1 MKAIQI
7 FAFGGPE
14 VLKYGEIAPRSLQAG
29 EVRVRAEAIGVGKP
43 DVLVRKGI
51 YRWQPAMPA
60 IPGNELSGVVI
71 EVADNDCGDVKL
83 GDRVLVSSRE
93 LTQRGG
99 CYAEEIIVPAQ
110 SLFHLPDSVSFVDAV
125 ALPNYQLAGALLY
138 ESGIKTPKSLLIHG
152 AAGGVAIAV
161 LQLAELDGI
170 TAIGTVSTQEKRMF
184 SEAAGGKFIFN
195 RNTED
200 IQKCVFEVTSGSGVD
215 LVLDHVGG
223 AQFSHNMNYLAT
235 FGVLLSY
242 NIMGG
247 LPDDNLLGAMRSFG
261 SISPAVRCFTIH
273 TLDSFPE
280 VRRALMI
287 RAIELA
293 ANKKIS
299 PPAANI
305 FQLSSAVEAHELLDS
320 GNFLGKIVLIP

>member
-7 FAFGGPE
+7 FAYGGPE
-14 VLKYGEIAPRSLQAG
+14 VLKYGEVSTRTIQAG
-29 EVRVRAEAIGVGKP
+29 EVRVKAEAIGVGKP

-51 YRWQPAMPA
+51 YRWQPPMPA

-71 EVADNDCGDVKL
+71 EIAGNTCGDIKI

-110 SLFHLPDSVSFVDAV
+110 SLFQLPDSISFVDAV
-125 ALPNYQLAGALLY
+125 TLPNYQLAGALLY
-138 ESGIKTPKSLLIHG
+138 ESGIKVPKSLLVHG
-152 AAGGVAIAV
+152 AAGGVAVAV
-161 LQLAELDGI
+161 IQLAQLDGI
-170 TAIGTVSTQEKRMF
+170 TVIGTVSSNQKKIF
-184 SEAAGGKFIFN
+184 SEAAGGKYIFN
-195 RNTED
+195 RNAED
-200 IQKCVFEVTSGSGVD
+200 IQQCVLEVTSGIGVD

-223 AQFSHNMNYLAT
+223 PEFSSNMSYLAP

-247 LPDDNLLGAMRSFG
+247 LPNDNLLGAMRALG

-273 TLDSFPE
+273 TLDAFPS
-280 VRRALMI
+280 VRRGLMH
-287 RAIELA
+287 RAIDLA
-293 ANKKIS
+293 AEGRIS
-299 PPAANI
+299 PPAATI
-305 FQLSSAVEAHELLDS
+305 FQLSDAIEAHELLDS

>member
-14 VLKYGEIAPRSLQAG
+14 VLKYGEVSPRSLQAG

-43 DVLVRKGI
+43 DALVRKGI
-51 YRWQPAMPA
+51 YRWQPTMPA
-60 IPGNELSGVVI
+60 IPGNELSGVVV
-71 EVADNDCGDVKL
+71 EVADNTCEDVKL

-99 CYAEEIIVPAQ
+99 CYAEEIIVPAK
-110 SLFHLPDSVSFVDAV
+110 SLFHLPDSVSFIDAV
-125 ALPNYQLAGALLY
+125 TLANYQLAGALLY

-152 AAGGVAIAV
+152 AAGGVATAV
-161 LQLAELDGI
+161 LQLAKLDGI
-170 TAIGTVSTQEKRMF
+170 TAIGTVSTNEKKVF
-184 SEAAGGKFIFN
+184 AEAAGGKLIFN

-200 IQKCVFEVTSGSGVD
+200 IHQCVLETTSGAGVD

-223 AQFSHNMNYLAT
+223 AQFSQNMSYLAPL
-235 FGVLLSY
+235 GVLLSY

-247 LPDDNLLGAMRSFG
+247 LPDDNLLGAMRSLG
-261 SISPAVRCFTIH
+261 STSPAVRCFTIH
-273 TLDSFPE
+273 TLDAFPA

-287 RAIELA
+287 RAINLA
-293 ANKKIS
+293 ADKKIS

-305 FQLSSAVEAHELLDS
+305 FGLSNVIEAHELLDS
-320 GNFLGKIVLIP
+320 GDFLGKIVLIP

>member
-1 MKAIQI
+1 MKAVQI
-7 FAFGGPE
+7 FTFGGPE
-14 VLKYGEIAPRSLQAG
+14 VLKYGELASRSLQSG
-29 EVRVRAEAIGVGKP
+29 EVRVKAEAIGVGKP
-43 DVLVRKGI
+43 DALVRKGI

-71 EVADNDCGDVKL
+71 EVANDASGNVKL

-99 CYAEEIIVPAQ
+99 CYAEEMIVPAE
-110 SLFHLPDSVSFVDAV
+110 SLFHLPDSVSFIDAV
-125 ALPNYQLAGALLY
+125 TLANYQLAGALLY
-138 ESGIKTPKSLLIHG
+138 ESGIKVPKSLLIHG
-152 AAGGVAIAV
+152 AAGGVATAV
-161 LQLAELDGI
+161 LQLAKLDGI
-170 TAIGTVSTQEKRMF
+170 TAIGTVSTDEKKIF
-184 SEAAGGKFIFN
+184 SEAAGGEWIFN

-200 IQKCVFEVTSGSGVD
+200 IQKRVFEVTSGTGVD

-223 AQFSHNMNYLAT
+223 AEFSHNMSYLAPL
-235 FGVLLSY
+235 GVLLSY

-247 LPDDNLLGAMRSFG
+247 LPDDNLLGAMRSLG
-261 SISPAVRCFTIH
+261 SVSPAVRCFTIH
-273 TLDSFPE
+273 TLDAFPM

-293 ANKKIS
+293 ADKKIS

-305 FQLSSAVEAHELLDS
+305 FGLSSVVEAHELLDS
-320 GNFLGKIVLIP
+320 GDFLGKIILIP

>member
-7 FAFGGPE
+7 FTFGGPE
-14 VLKYGEIAPRSLQAG
+14 VLRYGEVSTRPLQTG

-51 YRWQPAMPA
+51 YRWQPPMPA

-71 EVADNDCGDVKL
+71 GVAENGVSDVKI

-93 LTQRGG
+93 LTERGG

-110 SLFHLPDSVSFVDAV
+110 SVFHLPDTVSFIDAV
-125 ALPNYQLAGALLY
+125 SLANYQLAGALLY

-152 AAGGVAIAV
+152 AAGGVATAV
-161 LQLAELDGI
+161 LQLAKLDGI
-170 TAIGTVSTQEKRMF
+170 TAIGTVSSSEKKIF
-184 SEAAGGKFIFN
+184 AEAAGGQFIFN
-195 RNTED
+195 RNTDD
-200 IQKCVFEVTSGSGVD
+200 IQECVFEVTSGAGVD

-223 AQFSHNMNYLAT
+223 PQFSRNMNYLAPL
-235 FGVLLSY
+235 GMLLSY

-247 LPDDNLLGAMRSFG
+247 LPDDNLLGAMRSLG
-261 SISPAVRCFTIH
+261 AVSPAIRCFTIH
-273 TLDSFPE
+273 TLDAFPM

-287 RAIELA
+287 RAIHLA
-293 ANKKIS
+293 ADKKIS

-305 FQLSSAVEAHELLDS
+305 FSLSKAAEAHKLLDS
-320 GNFLGKIVLIP
+320 GDFLGKIVLIP